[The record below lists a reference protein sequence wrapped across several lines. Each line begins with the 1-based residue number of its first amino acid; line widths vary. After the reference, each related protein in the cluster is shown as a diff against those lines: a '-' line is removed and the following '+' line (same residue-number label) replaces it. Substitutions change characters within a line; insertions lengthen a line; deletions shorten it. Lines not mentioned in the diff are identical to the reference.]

1 MESGNGNHEKLAILV
16 GGGPAPGI
24 NGVIAAA
31 AIEAI
36 NCGLQVIGL
45 NDGFK
50 WLVAGDASHAT
61 ELRIR
66 DVSRIHI
73 TGGSILGTSRTNP
86 ASSDEKLDRAVETL
100 TTLGVRYLVCIGGD
114 DTTYGATRI
123 AERSKG
129 RIGVAT
135 VPKTIDNDLPLP
147 ENAPTFGFE
156 TARAAGSAII
166 ESLMEDARTT
176 GRWYIAVTMGRKS
189 GSLALGMCKSAG
201 ATLAVIPEE
210 FTGEYIDL
218 DVVVDTIVGAI
229 IKRAAYGRS
238 DGVALVAEGI
248 AERLNP
254 ETLKNLS
261 NSTLDAYG
269 HLHLADI
276 PLGWILRDRIRE
288 SLDKLKISTTV
299 VAKDIGYELRCA
311 KPVPFDV
318 EYTRTL
324 GYGAVRYLLNG
335 GSGALIAITGGRVTP
350 VMLADLVDPN
360 TGRIKVRMVDVAT
373 ESFEV
378 ARSYMIRLE
387 PSDFKEPELSKL
399 AAKTNLSPQAF
410 TERFLPAVRATTG
423 LSRSTIYLRIAQR
436 TFPKPVSLGGRAVG
450 WIEAEVQEW
459 LRQRIDARRATSG

>member
-1 MESGNGNHEKLAILV
+1 MGSGSASSQDKLAILV

-24 NGVIAAA
+24 NGVIASA

-36 NCGLQVIGL
+36 NCGLQVLGL

-50 WLVAGDASHAT
+50 WLVEGDTSHVT
-61 ELRIR
+61 ELHIR
-66 DVSRIHI
+66 DVSRIHF
-73 TGGSILGTSRTNP
+73 TGGSILRTSRTNP
-86 ASSDEKLDRAVETL
+86 ARTEEGLERAVQTL
-100 TTLGVRYLVCIGGD
+100 VKLGVRYLVCIGGD
-114 DTTYGATRI
+114 DTTYGAKKI
-123 AERSKG
+123 AERSQG
-129 RIGVAT
+129 RISVAS

-156 TARAAGSAII
+156 TARAVGTAII

-176 GRWYIAVTMGRKS
+176 GRWYVAITMGRKS

-210 FTGEYIDL
+210 FIGEHIDL
-218 DVVVDTIVGAI
+218 DVVVDTIVGSI
-229 IKRAAYGRS
+229 IKRQASGRD

-248 AERLNP
+248 AERLDP
-254 ETLKNLS
+254 ETLKGTS
-261 NSTLDAYG
+261 NTSLDTYG
-269 HLHLADI
+269 HIHLADI

-288 SLDKLKISTTV
+288 ALEKLNINATV

-350 VMLADLVDPN
+350 VSLSDLEDPQ
-360 TGRIKVRMVDVAT
+360 TGRIRVRMVDVAT

-378 ARSYMIRLE
+378 GRSYMIRLE
-387 PSDFKEPELSKL
+387 ASDFQEPALSRL
-399 AAKTNLSPQAF
+399 AAQTNLSPQDF
-410 TERFLPAVRATTG
+410 EKRFLQSVRATTA
-423 LSRSTIYLRIAQR
+423 S
-436 TFPKPVSLGGRAVG
+436 P
-450 WIEAEVQEW
+450 
-459 LRQRIDARRATSG
+459 